1 MHPEWKVLEVYL
13 FNCSFRAIQH
23 RIVPGNLYG
32 FEGAEGDAR
41 MNKGLHMAMAI
52 VMVCLIA
59 TNKALTKASFHRF
72 SPSVDGCGE
81 GGNPYEGF
89 CEPVYSGVVI
99 ER

>member
-1 MHPEWKVLEVYL
+1 MMHPEWKVLEVYL

-59 TNKALTKASFHRF
+59 TNKALTK
-72 SPSVDGCGE
+72 PSI
-81 GGNPYEGF
+81 GNLNLTVRGF
-89 CEPVYSGVVI
+89 CNRISTF
-99 ER
+99 